1 MYSNFSVFNFFLCL
15 AVGLTAC
22 PEPVVPA
29 NGIKSGDRY
38 MVNEVVSFSCEP
50 GYVLQVRHSAHSTF
64 PNLNL
69 KGQKENYYFFK

>member
-1 MYSNFSVFNFFLCL
+1 MSLLHL

-29 NGIKSGDRY
+29 NGIKTADRY

-50 GYVLQVRHSAHSTF
+50 GYMLQVRSVLCSQNCVNMLQSQCVKTLCDVSHV
-64 PNLNL
+64 
-69 KGQKENYYFFK
+69 